1 MSPGPWILAIET
13 SNPGA
18 GPTGV
23 AVAKGAGAGWGDLG
37 PVLHEGVA
45 EGGRRG
51 DDLMSA
57 IDRLCRRAGV
67 APGDLGRIGVS
78 TGPGGYTGLRVA
90 VTVAR
95 TLAWACG
102 ADVVGVPTALVARE
116 ALGGADLPALVMLA
130 SKGEAASGWVVG
142 ADGARCVGV
151 IGPDHIEGH
160 GVRCI
165 VGDTHLPESVR
176 RRAGELGLP
185 VRDLSLDAAACLRL
199 AAAIPPGEATP
210 IYAREPDAV
219 TQWRARHG

>member
-1 MSPGPWILAIET
+1 MSPGLWILAIET

-23 AVAKGAGAGWGDLG
+23 AVAKRIGTGWGGLG
-37 PVLHEGVA
+37 PILLEGVA

-57 IDRLCRRAGV
+57 IDRLCSRAG
-67 APGDLGRIGVS
+67 ARAGEIGRIGVS
-78 TGPGGYTGLRVA
+78 VGPGGYTGLRVA
-90 VTVAR
+90 VTVSR

-102 ADVVGVPTALVARE
+102 AEVVGVPTALVARE
-116 ALGGADLPALVMLA
+116 ALAAEDLPALVMLA
-130 SKGEAASGWVVG
+130 SKGDAASGWVVDAG
-142 ADGARCVGV
+142 GARCIGV
-151 IGPDHIEGH
+151 VGPDQLDGH

-176 RRAGELGLP
+176 RRAGALSLP
-185 VRDLSLDAAACLRL
+185 VRALSLDAAACLRL
-199 AAAIPPGEATP
+199 AAAMPPGEAAP